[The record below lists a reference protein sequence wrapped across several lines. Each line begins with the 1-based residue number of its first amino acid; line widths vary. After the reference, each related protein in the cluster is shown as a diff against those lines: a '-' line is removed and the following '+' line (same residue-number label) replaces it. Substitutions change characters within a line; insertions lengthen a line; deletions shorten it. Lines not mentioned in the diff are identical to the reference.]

1 MHRQS
6 GGRVGHSLGSKP
18 ASRKAAPSPAGG
30 QVEVSRGQNPSLR
43 IRSQAASAQLQESTL
58 GPRPAGMA
66 PGPPLPLRP
75 QATKQTPLSSAG
87 ARSGNE
93 RQAAGWAPARDAG
106 GKRGEG
112 REREGWGGK
121 EEMQVDSRW
130 QAGSRQPST

>member
-1 MHRQS
+1 M
-6 GGRVGHSLGSKP
+6 GHSLGSKP

-106 GKRGEG
+106 GRDGEG
-112 REREGWGGK
+112 RELGRKDVEETEKEAERNPFQYILPGK
-121 EEMQVDSRW
+121 EF
-130 QAGSRQPST
+130 